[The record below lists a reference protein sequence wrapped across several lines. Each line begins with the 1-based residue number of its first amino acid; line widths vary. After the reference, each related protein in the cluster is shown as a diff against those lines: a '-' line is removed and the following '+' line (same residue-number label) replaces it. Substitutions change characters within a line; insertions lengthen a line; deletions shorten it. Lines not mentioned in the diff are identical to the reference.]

1 MYESEYTP
9 VIVNSIDGT
18 YQPHFSSVNEQGQ
31 PLLYYNTGSTSME
44 PSLVEPNKMLTSH
57 HFHQPHHLKSSSSPS
72 ASQTLPRRC
81 SVGPLETNTQVPD
94 GLYIS
99 FSKAP
104 LNKAVNMQPKNY
116 SSPMST
122 TKSAHLDCLQT
133 SNLPVE
139 SVPLLGSNEMNNAS
153 LEQGSHSSP
162 KPHEICLV
170 SLVIFCN
177 FVPKI
182 FTLSAYL
189 NSHPFYLFLF
199 LPVFFV
205 RCIITSSF
213 IISCSPTLSVCF
225 IAYSLN

>member
-31 PLLYYNTGSTSME
+31 PLLYYNPGSTSIE
-44 PSLVEPNKMLTSH
+44 PSLVEPNKMLASH

-81 SVGPLETNTQVPD
+81 SVGPLETNTSQVPD

-104 LNKAVNMQPKNY
+104 LNKAVNMQPKSY

-122 TKSAHLDCLQT
+122 TKGAHVDCLQT

-139 SVPLLGSNEMNNAS
+139 SVPLLGPNEMNNAS

-170 SLVIFCN
+170 SLDIFLQLCTQN
-177 FVPKI
+177 IYTF
-182 FTLSAYL
+182 S
-189 NSHPFYLFLF
+189 LFK
-199 LPVFFV
+199 
-205 RCIITSSF
+205 
-213 IISCSPTLSVCF
+213 
-225 IAYSLN
+225 